1 MSIERKTK
9 IEVLEKTQ
17 KVTKETEDLVVEKEE
32 SVEQKELISTFQ
44 KFEEINFDGEIKKPY
59 ELIEGNMFYMIFR
72 REGFPDP
79 FVEFDDYIRKSIGS
93 GIYKNAEFS
102 KPNLSEIVPLLGRYK
117 QIVDTLTSTVLFD
130 REKLEVL
137 DVWLAEFLEDRI
149 KHFVKTLDLRIH
161 DVSMSRAGGDEKA
174 GAQIEAQL
182 ILKIP
187 TEFLQEKQEEI
198 ELIQSGDD
206 IHEIETDENLVE
218 YRKYEFKAY
227 RLAQISR
234 EITDRISEVLR
245 DINHADPL
253 IPDKYHE

>member
-1 MSIERKTK
+1 MSMEQKK
-9 IEVLEKTQ
+9 IEVLEKT
-17 KVTKETEDLVVEKEE
+17 KNVTKETEELVIEKEHDT
-32 SVEQKELISTFQ
+32 EQKELIDTFL
-44 KFEEINFDGEIKKPY
+44 KFEQISVDGEIKKPH
-59 ELIEGNMFYMIFR
+59 ELLEENMFYAVFR

-79 FVEFDDYIRKSIGS
+79 FVEFDDYIRKSIGM

-102 KPNLSEIVPLLGRYK
+102 KPNPSEIVPLLGRYK
-117 QIVDTLTSTVLFD
+117 QIADTLTSSVLFD

-149 KHFVKTLDLRIH
+149 KHFVKTLDSRIH
-161 DVSMSRAGGDEKA
+161 DVSMSRAEGDEKA
-174 GAQIEAQL
+174 STQIAEQL
-182 ILKIP
+182 RLKIP

-198 ELIQSGDD
+198 EWILSRDD

-234 EITDRISEVLR
+234 EIADKVCEVFNN
-245 DINHADPL
+245 INYADPL
-253 IPDKYHE
+253 VPDKYH